1 MKVKP
6 NLSKNSKF
14 GGTFQENY
22 CIKPFKLKQMK
33 KPFAVVRCELVCFFL
48 FMVVALLIP
57 CGAMGQNGNFTHQS
71 FGSDYTGSFTH
82 QSFGSDYLGYFT
94 HQSFGSDYTGSF
106 THQSFGSDYDGFFSH
121 QSFGSNYEGGFTHQ
135 SFGGPAPMGSG
146 LLVLLTAGMGYAAWK
161 RKKQQINKEK

>member
-6 NLSKNSKF
+6 NLSNNSKF

-22 CIKPFKLKQMK
+22 CIKHSNLKQMK
-33 KPFAVVRCELVCFFL
+33 NPFAVVRCRLVCFFL
-48 FMVVALLIP
+48 FMAVALLIP

-71 FGSDYTGSFTH
+71 FGSDYTGGFTH
-82 QSFGSDYLGYFT
+82 QSFGSDYEGL
-94 HQSFGSDYTGSF
+94 
-106 THQSFGSDYDGFFSH
+106 FSH

-135 SFGGPAPMGSG
+135 SFGNPAPMGGG
-146 LLVLLTAGMGYAAWK
+146 LFVLFAAGMGYAAWK